1 MLSGDRDWSS
11 SKYFYI
17 SVSITMSKIKHI
29 FPGLTRATGLS
40 KIKEVAGRKS
50 QFSSI
55 TLVPAIPIKDARPL
69 ISLHAANKTRLRGTR
84 C

>member
-1 MLSGDRDWSS
+1 MP
-11 SKYFYI
+11 
-17 SVSITMSKIKHI
+17 KINT
-29 FPGLTRATGLS
+29 FFTRLTRATGLS

-50 QFSSI
+50 HFSSI
-55 TLVPAIPIKDARPL
+55 TLVPAIPIKDASPL